1 LNSSINSIFQL
12 SWSDDSEKDWLLKKL
27 LAMKRQTMNIRLMK
41 QSKFVLLKDDHGE
54 PIGWG
59 GLDLS
64 LKKDYPEMFSLYLDP
79 QYRKFN
85 LGILLE
91 LARASFLTNHGI
103 KLAYVR
109 MTDDD
114 TSADLLT
121 KRLRSK
127 FYSRVNP
134 LELDQDYVEM
144 CNSCELY
151 NQKCQKQV
159 FLKFN
164 VEAFVEQ
171 TVAEIGSIDGNLP
184 KHFRLIRTS
193 EVVSIASGDQ
203 NAQTHMWRSYR
214 PLWIQS

>member
-1 LNSSINSIFQL
+1 
-12 SWSDDSEKDWLLKKL
+12 
-27 LAMKRQTMNIRLMK
+27 M
-41 QSKFVLLKDDHGE
+41 LKDDHGV

-64 LKKDYPEMFSLYLDP
+64 SKKDYPELFSLYLDP

-91 LARASFLTNHGI
+91 LARASFLINNGI

-114 TSADLLT
+114 SGADLLM
-121 KRLRSK
+121 KRLRSN

-164 VEAFVEQ
+164 VAAFFKQ
-171 TVAEIGSIDGNLP
+171 TVAKIGNIDGELP
-184 KHFRLIRTS
+184 KWFRLIRTS
-193 EVVSIASGDQ
+193 EYASIASGDK
-203 NAQTHMWRSYR
+203 NAQTHMWKSYR
-214 PLWIQS
+214 PLWIQP